1 MRATALRSLSVQAI
15 GLGHNQEGHALAEA
29 AAESARSA
37 ESRRR
42 AWITGMRAEALAA
55 HGHDRHRAH
64 RLLAQAEADLEH
76 ADSLPEHDWTGNYRR
91 ESFEH
96 QVGLTLAQLGDY
108 KAAGEHY
115 ALSVAA
121 RRPAE
126 RRTRALIGAELARI
140 QVIQR
145 QPDQAAQTLL
155 GLRDDLTAVSSRR
168 LARALAQVRTAW
180 RPYRPDPAIDDAD
193 RLLASLARPS

>member
-1 MRATALRSLSVQAI
+1 
-15 GLGHNQEGHALAEA
+15 
-29 AAESARSA
+29 
-37 ESRRR
+37 
-42 AWITGMRAEALAA
+42 MRAEALAA

-64 RLLAQAEADLEH
+64 RLLAQAEGDLDTPTRCPRRLDRE
-76 ADSLPEHDWTGNYRR
+76 LPARVLRAPGRPDPRAARR
-91 ESFEH
+91 
-96 QVGLTLAQLGDY
+96 L

-155 GLRDDLTAVSSRR
+155 GLRDDITAVSSRR

-180 RPYRPDPAIDDAD
+180 RPYP
-193 RLLASLARPS
+193 ARPRHR